1 MTNAVNGKAVL
12 RLPRLVAR
20 VDRAMAVVVT
30 VQAVL
35 VLADFLVLGLFVG
48 GLALLEGACLAL
60 FGIIGPAIG
69 VTRHFRVAARDGAG
83 LVIASAAGSLLLGVL
98 FHFVL
103 GGPAGLRIVV
113 HSGASVVARI
123 FEVSVTL
130 QVAASAAA
138 LLVAALAFRRRASI
152 LSIGCLPG

>member
-12 RLPRLVAR
+12 HLPRLVGR
-20 VDRAMAVVVT
+20 VDRALAAAVT

-35 VLADFLVLGLFVG
+35 VLVDFLLLGLLVG
-48 GLALLEGACLAL
+48 GLGLLEGACLAV
-60 FGIIGPAIG
+60 FGIAGPAIG
-69 VTRHFRVAARDGAG
+69 VTRHFRVAARDGAA
-83 LVIASAAGSLLLGVL
+83 LVLASATGSLVLGVL

-103 GGPAGLRIVV
+103 GGPAGLRVIV
-113 HSGASVVARI
+113 HSGASLARL

-130 QVAASAAA
+130 QVAASAVV

-152 LSIGCLPG
+152 LSIGSLPT

>member
-113 HSGASVVARI
+113 HSGASVVARV